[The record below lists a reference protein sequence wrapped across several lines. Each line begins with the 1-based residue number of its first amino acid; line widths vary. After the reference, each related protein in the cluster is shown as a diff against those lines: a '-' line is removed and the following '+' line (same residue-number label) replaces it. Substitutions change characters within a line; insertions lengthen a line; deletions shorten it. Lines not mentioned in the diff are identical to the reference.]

1 MAWQSGKQR
10 HAQTSNSLQQH
21 DDEEDPEED
30 SPSAKD
36 RRRRGRRALFEV
48 LPLLQELDGIQRR
61 ISRGRRARVA
71 MLFFGV
77 LFLIGTWRYLSSSS
91 GVLQES
97 SKPVKLEKPSNLNK
111 MDMPMRTVA
120 GVRQAC
126 LQLLPESELEHL
138 QLPPARD
145 SVIKE
150 IHYLNDGENF
160 AGNPSL
166 RERMTSFQVQDTMQV
181 HCGWCSGNGFE
192 IDAIDTAF
200 MKTCLVVV
208 ITCTFGGGDNLYQP
222 IGFVN
227 ATVSKVCY
235 VAFWDDVTRQTQ
247 EEAGNVLSPDRKIGL
262 WRIVIVKN
270 LPFADQ
276 RKNGKIPKMLGHRLF
291 PNAQFSIWTDSKSQF
306 RRDPLGV
313 LETLLW
319 RSGSDFAISEHGARS
334 CVYKEAVAIV
344 QKHKALPEEVDIQLN
359 AYRSEGMPENLRI
372 DGHKALAEAS
382 VIVREHTAATNLFM
396 CVWFNEVMR
405 FTARDQLS
413 FPYVLHRLPIL
424 HLNMFRVCTRKSLV
438 NSMGH
443 ARKAAPLVVDR

>member
-1 MAWQSGKQR
+1 
-10 HAQTSNSLQQH
+10 
-21 DDEEDPEED
+21 
-30 SPSAKD
+30 
-36 RRRRGRRALFEV
+36 
-48 LPLLQELDGIQRR
+48 
-61 ISRGRRARVA
+61 
-71 MLFFGV
+71 MLW
-77 LFLIGTWRYLSSSS
+77 I
-91 GVLQES
+91 E
-97 SKPVKLEKPSNLNK
+97 
-111 MDMPMRTVA
+111 
-120 GVRQAC
+120 AC
-126 LQLLPESELEHL
+126 LQLLPESELEQL
-138 QLPPARD
+138 QVPPARG
-145 SVIKE
+145 SVIKQL
-150 IHYLNDGENF
+150 HYLNDGENF
-160 AGNPSL
+160 AGDPSL
-166 RERMTSFQVQDTMQV
+166 RERMASFQVQDTMQV

-192 IDAIDTAF
+192 IDAVDTAF
-200 MKTCLVVV
+200 MSTCRVVV

-222 IGFVN
+222 IGFMN

-235 VAFWDDVTRQTQ
+235 VAFWDDVTKQTQ

-262 WRIVIVKN
+262 WRIVLVKN

-313 LETLLW
+313 LEALLW
-319 RSGSDFAISEHGARS
+319 RPGSDFAISEHGARS

-344 QKHKALPEEVDIQLN
+344 QKHKASPEEVDIQLN

-382 VIVREHTAATNLFM
+382 VIVREHTPATNLFM

-424 HLNMFRVCTRKSLV
+424 HLNMFPVCTRKSLV

-443 ARKAAPLVVDR
+443 ARKAAPLLVDG